1 MHLHKNNNYRSEGIN
16 NSCNYI
22 LNLLIKS
29 TFYTITVDTK
39 PIELVDCVSGVGTQ
53 LKFNSNYYVSKISP
67 HDAARFHQNT
77 RKQFFYNQYFSSVA
91 LN

>member
-39 PIELVDCVSGVGTQ
+39 PIELVDCVSGP
-53 LKFNSNYYVSKISP
+53 S
-67 HDAARFHQNT
+67 
-77 RKQFFYNQYFSSVA
+77 
-91 LN
+91 